1 MSNHN
6 DLTTRLAQFLA
17 SDNWG
22 EGGGAPGLSAYEVA
36 LANGFVGSE
45 SAWLASLIGP
55 QGTSGSQGIQ
65 GPQGNPGTNGAQG
78 SPGPPGDPGADGLS
92 AYEVAVVNGFSGS
105 EAQWLA
111 SLVGPQ
117 GSQGQQGIQG
127 PEGPAGSV
135 SAAWPVGSVFTS
147 VVSTNP
153 ATLLG
158 FGTWVA
164 FAAGRVLVGIDA
176 GDPDFDT
183 ARETRGSKTHTLTES
198 EIPSHTHTQ
207 NAHGHNVTDTGH
219 THLTQRYPTATG
231 SSSGFTI
238 DTSMSGTLADNTLPT
253 KTATAGVTVQNATA
267 VNQNTGGGAA
277 HNNVQPSIVVYFWE
291 RTA

>member
-1 MSNHN
+1 MSNHY
-6 DLTTRLAQFLA
+6 DLTTRLSQFLA

-22 EGGGAPGLSAYEVA
+22 EGGVAGLSAYEVA

-45 SAWLASLIGP
+45 SAWLASLVGP
-55 QGTSGSQGIQ
+55 QGTAGSTGAQ
-65 GPQGNPGTNGAQG
+65 GPQGPQGSTGSAG
-78 SPGPPGDPGADGLS
+78 SPGAPGNPGEDGLS
-92 AYEVAVVNGFSGS
+92 AYEVAVVNGFSGT

-117 GSQGQQGIQG
+117 GSQGPQGNQG
-127 PEGPAGSV
+127 PEGPPGSV
-135 SAAWPVGSVFTS
+135 SGAWPIGSVFLS
-147 VVSTNP
+147 VVSTDP

-164 FAAGRVLVGIDA
+164 IGAGRMLVGQDT
-176 GDPDFDT
+176 GDVDFDT
-183 ARETRGSKTHTLTES
+183 LEETGGAKTVTLTEAQ
-198 EIPSHTHTQ
+198 IPSHTHTQ
-207 NAHGHNVTDTGH
+207 NAHGHSVTDTGH

-231 SSSGFTI
+231 TSSGFTI

-253 KTATAGVTVQNATA
+253 KSATTGVTVQNATA
-267 VNQNTGGGAA
+267 VNQNTGGGQA
-277 HNNVQPSIVVYFWE
+277 HSNVPPYFVVRMWK